1 VAPATVTLW
10 EGCLEPDDT
19 LRDSLDDEERQQA
32 LRFPRLLDRER
43 FTAARGTLR
52 HILAH
57 HLDIPPGALRFGYAA
72 EGKPFLPDYP
82 DLRFSL
88 SHADDRFV
96 VAVSRDGPLGA
107 DLEGLPDER
116 TIDGTVARV
125 LAEPERALFARVERA
140 GRAGWFAE
148 VWTRKEACVKADG
161 RGLGADLTRLDVA
174 TAPPR
179 VLVRQPETDAWS
191 ASPRWTV
198 RSIPVA
204 AGYAGAIVAEGD
216 DWVVERVRWPGPVRL
231 GG

>member
-1 VAPATVTLW
+1 MAPATVTLW
-10 EGCLEPDDT
+10 EGSLQSDAA
-19 LRDSLDDEERQQA
+19 LRDSLDDGERQQA
-32 LRFPRLLDRER
+32 LRFPRQLDQER

-57 HLDIPPGALRFGYAA
+57 HLDVPPGALRFGYAA

-88 SHADDRFV
+88 SHADDRFL

-116 TIDGTVARV
+116 VIADTMARV
-125 LAEPERALFARVERA
+125 LAEPERTLLERVERP
-140 GRAGWFAE
+140 GRAEWFAE

-161 RGLGADLTRLDVA
+161 RGLGLDLSRLDVA

-179 VLVRQPETDAWS
+179 VLVRETETNGWR

-204 AGYAGAIVAEGD
+204 AGYAGAIAAEGD
-216 DWVVERVRWPGPVRL
+216 EWIVERMRWPGPVRL
-231 GG
+231 